1 MMNES
6 KKLII
11 PNMVLSALIA
21 TIITGIIGRLI
32 DFKTDSF
39 FGIVMRIITIL
50 IVFVF
55 LYVLFFKIFLF
66 LFKAILNRR
75 SLPFEIKKELAE
87 LEQHEKN
94 IETIINNSPKNL
106 SQNTLTIYNQIKSFI
121 DFLYKL
127 IPDKQRN
134 SKWEEKNIEF
144 LRQINR
150 ERIEKLLICCESL
163 VIDIFRIDKEL
174 IKDSNVLEKIEH
186 LKDILSKYR

>member
-1 MMNES
+1 M
-6 KKLII
+6 
-11 PNMVLSALIA
+11 
-21 TIITGIIGRLI
+21 
-32 DFKTDSF
+32 
-39 FGIVMRIITIL
+39 
-50 IVFVF
+50 
-55 LYVLFFKIFLF
+55 
-66 LFKAILNRR
+66 LNCCIR
-75 SLPFEIKKELAE
+75 
-87 LEQHEKN
+87 
-94 IETIINNSPKNL
+94 
-106 SQNTLTIYNQIKSFI
+106 TLLI